1 MLIQPSRWLA
11 VMKGDMDSVLLQRKH
26 PGRLALL
33 RLRDAGMWILYPW
46 LLTELA
52 LPLQPDAM
60 ALQPLIF
67 RVLVYVPCWVL
78 GLWLCSRGGLI
89 GLKSLR
95 RGRDPLPS
103 ILAVGLTLF
112 TWSMFLGKLST
123 SSHLFQFVT
132 TDWLLR

>member
-1 MLIQPSRWLA
+1 MLIQPSRWL
-11 VMKGDMDSVLLQRKH
+11 VLMKSDMDSVLLQRKH
-26 PGRLALL
+26 PGRFALL
-33 RLRDAGMWILYPW
+33 RLRDAGVWILYPW

-52 LPLQPDAM
+52 LPLQPDDM
-60 ALQPLIF
+60 ALQPLIL
-67 RVLVYVPCWVL
+67 RVLVYLPCWFL
-78 GLWLCSRGGLI
+78 GLWLCSCAGLI

-103 ILAVGLTLF
+103 IFAVGMMLF
-112 TWSMFLGKLST
+112 TWFMFLGKLST